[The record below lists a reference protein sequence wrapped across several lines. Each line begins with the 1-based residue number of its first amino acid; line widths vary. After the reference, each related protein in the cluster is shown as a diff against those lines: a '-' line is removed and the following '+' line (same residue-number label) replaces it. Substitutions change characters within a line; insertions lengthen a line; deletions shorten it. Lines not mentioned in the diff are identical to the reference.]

1 MHWWSYHIWVSAT
14 PCGDLP
20 QNYTLRYC
28 YRSTHIHQAC
38 WGASSNTALAKQFSA
53 HAQKVTIMVG
63 QKKKRVKSDSGTAIS
78 LPTSELDTL
87 SSPGMSSSELP
98 SLDILSH
105 QPNGR
110 TNPRFLYFPMV
121 PPMSQCNAIFLIHWK
136 AHVLAVVYFRL
147 LSSIRLWLSIRI
159 DSVSIRTMFTM
170 VKMDTAQW
178 LLIVLLYANVDVLVS
193 STGE

>member
-1 MHWWSYHIWVSAT
+1 MELPYMGVSYPMRRPSPKLHTTVL
-14 PCGDLP
+14 LP
-20 QNYTLRYC
+20 IHPYTSSLLRRFEQHC
-28 YRSTHIHQAC
+28 AGQTIFC
-38 WGASSNTALAKQFSA
+38 TCAKG
-53 HAQKVTIMVG
+53 HNNG
-63 QKKKRVKSDSGTAIS
+63 WPKKKRVKSDSGTAIS

-110 TNPRFLYFPMV
+110 TNTRFLYFPMV